1 MKLLVEMSQ
10 VPKYRFSFTAASLL
24 LNELIS
30 FSRMMLEDEIQLEDL
45 NPEMMHRQRAK
56 TNKREFAELFLRLNV
71 LDRPL
76 MEKLVYG
83 TQDDQKQIAIIA
95 FGRTYAFF
103 KDFVEEVMLEK
114 IALFD
119 FKLEERDY
127 NSFISKKSIEHEEL
141 DQLADSTKYKIK
153 QVLIKVLE
161 QGGLIDNINERNIII
176 PVVEREIE
184 RIIAQK
190 NVEDLKLLLY
200 TEQKIASI

>member
-1 MKLLVEMSQ
+1 MSKEK
-10 VPKYRFSFTAASLL
+10 KYRFSFTAASLL
-24 LNELIS
+24 LNELVS
-30 FSRMMLEDEIQLEDL
+30 FSRMMIEEEVRLEELVPD
-45 NPEMMHRQRAK
+45 MMHRERAK
-56 TNKREFAELFLRLNV
+56 TNKREFAELFLRLKV

-76 MEKLVYG
+76 MEKLVNG
-83 TQDDQKQIAIIA
+83 SQDDQKQIAIIA
-95 FGRTYAFF
+95 FGRTYSFF

-114 IALFD
+114 ISLFD
-119 FKLEERDY
+119 FKLEDRDY